1 MENENKKLTPLK
13 FLPETVQMPWGS
25 VEYKLAD
32 LGFVDSTACEGWL
45 KGNTLSDIMQ
55 TYLERVVGETSL
67 EWYGTQFPVLVKRL
81 DVKGRTSLHV
91 TADDE
96 AAEQRYDAFGKT
108 ALWYV
113 EKAGAD
119 ARLYLGFSRPV
130 TAEQF
135 YKACEDGSVEKL
147 LHSVTPK
154 AGEWYLITPGLVHA
168 AKDVTLL
175 EVAEASEL
183 WFRLYDWGSTER
195 EMHLEEA
202 FDLIDFN
209 GILRFTQNDKVWGQS
224 DNPARIKIGQDEVV
238 TPQFTVHKIAL
249 TQALKSTRDEDD
261 TFLIYICTKGAAAV
275 QADKVNYA
283 LKEGEIVLVPAE
295 VNEFFLLPDAPGTE
309 LLEVRMDPRQD
320 DDIVSEEVDGG
331 ED

>member
-1 MENENKKLTPLK
+1 MENKKLTPLK
-13 FLPETVQMPWGS
+13 FLPDAVEMPWGS
-25 VEYKLAD
+25 AEYKLAD

-55 TYLERVVGETSL
+55 TYLERVVGETSF

-81 DVKGRTSLHV
+81 NVKGRTSLHV

-113 EKAGAD
+113 EKPGSEAK
-119 ARLYLGFSRPV
+119 LYLGFKKPV

-135 YKACEDGSVEKL
+135 FKACQDGGVEKL
-147 LHSVTPK
+147 LHSVKPK

-183 WFRLYDWGSTER
+183 WFRLYDWGSQER
-195 EMHLEEA
+195 ELHLEEA
-202 FDLIDFN
+202 FDLIDFR
-209 GILRFTQNDKVWGQS
+209 GCPVG
-224 DNPARIKIGQDEVV
+224 AGHDEVI
-238 TPQFTVHKIAL
+238 TPQFTVHKITL

-261 TFLIYICTKGAAAV
+261 TFLIYICTKGAAVV
-275 QADKVNYA
+275 QADKQNYKIQA
-283 LKEGEIVLVPAE
+283 GELVLVPAE
-295 VNEFFLLPDAPGTE
+295 VNEFFLLPDASGTE

-331 ED
+331 AD

>member
-1 MENENKKLTPLK
+1 M
-13 FLPETVQMPWGS
+13 
-25 VEYKLAD
+25 
-32 LGFVDSTACEGWL
+32 
-45 KGNTLSDIMQ
+45 
-55 TYLERVVGETSL
+55 GETSF

-81 DVKGRTSLHV
+81 NVKGRTSLHV

-96 AAEQRYDAFGKT
+96 VAEQRYDAFGKS

-119 ARLYLGFSRPV
+119 ATLYLGFKKPV

-135 YKACEDGSVEKL
+135 YRACEDGSVEKL
-147 LHSVTPK
+147 LQIVKPK

-195 EMHLEEA
+195 ELHLEEA
-202 FDLIDFN
+202 FDLIDF
-209 GILRFTQNDKVWGQS
+209 GGC
-224 DNPARIKIGQDEVV
+224 PAGAAHDELV

-261 TFLIYICTKGAAAV
+261 TFLIYICTKGAALV
-275 QADKVNYA
+275 QADKVNYRA
-283 LKEGEIVLVPAE
+283 KEGELVLVPAE
-295 VNEFFLLPDAPGTE
+295 VSEFFLLPDAPGTE
-309 LLEVRMDPRQD
+309 LLEVRMDPRED
-320 DDIVSEEVDGG
+320 NDIVSEEVDGG

>member
-1 MENENKKLTPLK
+1 MKLTPLK
-13 FLPETVQMPWGS
+13 FLPDAAEMPWGRL
-25 VEYKLAD
+25 EYKLAD
-32 LGFVDSTACEGWL
+32 LGVIDSVACEGWL

-55 TYLERVVGETSL
+55 TYLERVVGETSF

-81 DVKGRTSLHV
+81 EVEGRTSLHV

-96 AAEQRYDAFGKT
+96 VAEQRYDAFGKT

-119 ARLYLGFSRPV
+119 ARLYLGFRKPV
-130 TAEQF
+130 TAAEF

-147 LHSVTPK
+147 LHGVKPK

-175 EVAEASEL
+175 EIAECSEL
-183 WFRLYDWGSTER
+183 WFRLWDWGSRER

-202 FDLIDFN
+202 FDVIDFR
-209 GILRFTQNDKVWGQS
+209 GRAQAGTGSIT
-224 DNPARIKIGQDEVV
+224 
-238 TPQFTVHKIAL
+238 TPQFTVNRIAL
-249 TQALKSTRDEDD
+249 SQALKSTRDEDD
-261 TFLIYICTKGAAAV
+261 TFLLYVCTKGAAQL
-275 QADKVNYA
+275 QAEKTPYSI
-283 LKEGEIVLVPAE
+283 KQGELILVPAE
-295 VNEFFLLPDAPGTE
+295 VSEFFLLPEAPDTE
-309 LLEVRMDPRQD
+309 LLEVRMDPRQEE
-320 DDIVSEEVDGG
+320 DIVSEEVDGS

>member
-1 MENENKKLTPLK
+1 MKLTPLK
-13 FLPETVQMPWGS
+13 FLPDAAEMPWGRL
-25 VEYKLAD
+25 EYKLAD
-32 LGFVDSTACEGWL
+32 LGVIDSVACEGWL

-55 TYLERVVGETSL
+55 TYLERVVGETSF

-81 DVKGRTSLHV
+81 EVEGRTSLHV

-96 AAEQRYDAFGKT
+96 VAEQRYDAFGKT

-119 ARLYLGFSRPV
+119 AMLYLGFRKPV
-130 TAEQF
+130 TAAEF

-147 LHSVTPK
+147 LHGVKPK

-175 EVAEASEL
+175 EIAECSEL
-183 WFRLYDWGSTER
+183 WFRLWDWGSRER

-202 FDLIDFN
+202 FDVIDFR
-209 GILRFTQNDKVWGQS
+209 GKAQAGTGSIT
-224 DNPARIKIGQDEVV
+224 
-238 TPQFTVHKIAL
+238 TPQFTVNRIAL
-249 TQALKSTRDEDD
+249 SQALKSTRDEDD
-261 TFLIYICTKGAAAV
+261 TFLLYVCTKGAAQL
-275 QADKVNYA
+275 QAEKTPYSI
-283 LKEGEIVLVPAE
+283 KQGELILVPAE
-295 VNEFFLLPDAPGTE
+295 VSEFFLLPEAPDTE
-309 LLEVRMDPRQD
+309 LLEVRMDPRQEE
-320 DDIVSEEVDGG
+320 DIVSEEVDGS